1 MSKKHTQSARI
12 LELLS
17 SKSEVSALELSSIS
31 LQYAA
36 RVCELRK
43 TGVTIANRVEV
54 KADGTRH
61 GFYKLVRRATF
72 PQIGTKTVPDVAHR
86 RATKAKP
93 QQISDS
99 LFSPSAYQY
108 PD

>member
-1 MSKKHTQSARI
+1 VSKKQTQSARI

-17 SKSEVSALELSSIS
+17 SKSEVSAFELSSVS

-43 TGVTIANRVEV
+43 TGASIANRVEV

-61 GFYKLVRRATF
+61 GFYRLVRRATF
-72 PQIGTKTVPDVAHR
+72 PQIGTRTVPNVVEAER
-86 RATKAKP
+86 FG
-93 QQISDS
+93 DS
-99 LFSPSAYQY
+99 LFPPAYQY